1 MAIHR
6 TEASMMQKEGS
17 RDLNGPL
24 RNLGISL
31 IASLAFITLY
41 SFSSQYGGDGTND
54 DFAIGIA
61 LSGRLPGMDMSLFVN
76 AALCNFVA
84 SLNQAIPNINWFWM
98 FERLA
103 ALASFATVMFVCLE
117 KSKEIPTLP
126 IFVACTC
133 TLLLVGCTYS
143 GNFSFVACFASVAG
157 GTALL
162 VGVKSPYLH
171 TYRGIIDAISII
183 LISIGFSMRIEC
195 FLLYLPFF
203 LLTVAFIVFDES
215 KKQSLSAKSFLPII
229 LSVLCCVLLF
239 TYNQIVWSTNSDLA
253 QWKQYN
259 SARSAISDYPMPSY
273 ESISKEL
280 EDYGVSEN
288 DYHML
293 CSWMT
298 ADDRTF
304 DTETLENVATLADSK
319 GLNQLVLGLP
329 HAAKEYLARLLS
341 EGALLGLIALYIF
354 LVAKSPRK
362 CFGAIVLLTA
372 FALSAYFV
380 ATGRFPQ
387 RVEYPLWIYT
397 FSVLSLS
404 LKPHFNPSRTSAR
417 SFSMGAAAFCLA
429 LAFATQVGYFD
440 RHEIKPAFTQT
451 SFEPQGALFDYEK
464 EHPQDI
470 YLFDVGTYTLIE
482 QSFKEKNLP
491 SHDFLAHNATLGG
504 WSTESPYY
512 KSRNEI
518 MGSDSLLRSL
528 AEEDSFHLLTQD
540 PAICDTLVIFFKEHY
555 AMDVKVEIDDGPV
568 DGVYL
573 CNFKEAPSLP
583 NQEALLN

>member
-6 TEASMMQKEGS
+6 AEASMLRKEKNRG
-17 RDLNGPL
+17 LNGPL
-24 RNLGISL
+24 GNLGISL
-31 IASLAFITLY
+31 VASLAFIILY
-41 SFSSQYGGDGTND
+41 SFGSQYGGDGTND

-84 SLNQAIPNINWFWM
+84 LLNQAVPNINWFWM
-98 FERLA
+98 FERLTA
-103 ALASFATVMFVCLE
+103 FASFTTVMFVCLE

-133 TLLLVGCTYS
+133 TLLLAGCTYS

-157 GTALL
+157 GMALL
-162 VGVKSPYLH
+162 VDVKSPYPH
-171 TYRGIIDAISII
+171 TYRRMIDAISII

-203 LLTVAFIVFDES
+203 LLAVVFIVFDEN
-215 KKQSLSAKSFLPII
+215 KRQTLSAKSFLPII

-239 TYNQIVWSTNSDLA
+239 AYNQIVWNTNSDLA
-253 QWKQYN
+253 QWKEYN

-273 ESISKEL
+273 ELISKEL

-298 ADDRTF
+298 ADDQAF
-304 DTETLENVATLADSK
+304 DTETLENVAALADSK
-319 GLNQLVLGLP
+319 GLGQLILDLP

-354 LVAKSPRK
+354 LAAKSPRK
-362 CFGAIVLLTA
+362 CFSAIVLLAA

-387 RVEYPLWIYT
+387 RVEYPLWIYA

-404 LKPHFNPSRTSAR
+404 LEPHFNPSKTSAR

-429 LAFATQVGYFD
+429 LAFTTQVSYFD

-451 SFEPQGALFDYEK
+451 AFEPQGALFDYEK
-464 EHPQDI
+464 ERPQDI

-512 KSRNEI
+512 KSRNKI
-518 MGSDSLLRSL
+518 MGSASLLRSL

-540 PAICDTLVIFFKEHY
+540 PAICDTLIIFFKEHY
-555 AMDVKVEIDDGPV
+555 AMDVKAEIDDGPV

-573 CNFKEAPSLP
+573 CNFREVPSLP
-583 NQEALLN
+583 NQEILFN